1 MMVCRTDLPTPTN
14 EAVTAEQT
22 EAQRNWEKVRMQPDS
37 TSVTKTDMKPSSET
51 KSIKIV
57 IFFRERREFEI
68 RILPKNEFDS
78 AILTGSKMAIEVIA
92 KKGKVLK
99 PLM

>member
-68 RILPKNEFDS
+68 
-78 AILTGSKMAIEVIA
+78 
-92 KKGKVLK
+92 
-99 PLM
+99 